1 MSTKGTPRV
10 PEMSTNSSTRWKI
23 EATNNKKTTHQ
34 LSHSKGKPN
43 QWANNF
49 SFNKRKLCTNK
60 KTWRSWTYILKEVL
74 FYVEI
79 SINLTDST
87 IYAYMLLGIN
97 MGSNQNKL
105 VKFWVGQFNI
115 WKSKCHSVFMFNSF
129 WKCYS
134 RS

>member
-1 MSTKGTPRV
+1 MNINIRGGP
-10 PEMSTNSSTRWKI
+10 
-23 EATNNKKTTHQ
+23 
-34 LSHSKGKPN
+34 
-43 QWANNF
+43 
-49 SFNKRKLCTNK
+49 
-60 KTWRSWTYILKEVL
+60 

-115 WKSKCHSVFMFNSF
+115 
-129 WKCYS
+129 
-134 RS
+134 